1 MKHVSR
7 LFAFAAP
14 AAALGLATGIAPA
27 AHAQAEI
34 KIGVIASTTGP
45 GASLG
50 IPYRNVY
57 ANMPGEIAGQ
67 KMKYVIL
74 DDASDPSTTVKN
86 ARKLI
91 DEEKVDII
99 LGPTFTPGCLAVSDV
114 AVEAKIAMVCLA
126 PVVVP
131 PNKMPWVFSIPQ
143 SVPVM
148 IAGVIEHLKAN
159 NGKTI
164 GYIGFAD
171 GWGDLVLKALET
183 TAAPA
188 GIKIIASERYNRPDT
203 SVNAQ
208 VLKLMA
214 AKPDAILVGGSGT
227 PATTPHIALK
237 ERGYTGTIYHTHGV
251 IGADFIRVG
260 AKNVEGTV
268 APTGPLMVAEQLPDS
283 NPIKKVALDFFAKLS
298 PAYPQVRNAFS
309 GYSYDAFLLVQAA
322 VKPAMAKAKPGTAAF
337 RQALRDGLE
346 GTKDVV
352 GTHAIYNMSPTDHN
366 GVDGRA
372 RVLVRVEGGQWKL
385 LK

>member
-1 MKHVSR
+1 MKHVTR
-7 LFAFAAP
+7 LAAS
-14 AAALGLATGIAPA
+14 AALATGLALSVQA
-27 AHAQAEI
+27 SAEI

-50 IPYRNVY
+50 IPYRSVY
-57 ANMPGEIAGQ
+57 TNLPPQIAGQ
-67 KMKYVIL
+67 PVKFVIL
-74 DDASDPSTTVKN
+74 DDGSDPSTSVKN

-91 DEEKVDII
+91 DEEKVDVI

-114 AVEAKIAMVCLA
+114 AVEAKIAMICLA

-131 PNKMPWVFSIPQ
+131 PAKLPWVYSVPQ

-148 IAGVIEHLKAN
+148 IAGVVEHLKAN
-159 NGKTI
+159 GGKTI

-171 GWGDLVLKALET
+171 GWGDLVLRALEA
-183 TAAPA
+183 TAGPA
-188 GIKIIASERYNRPDT
+188 GIKIVATERYNRPDT

-214 AKPDAILVGGSGT
+214 AKPDAVLVGGSGT

-237 ERGYTGTIYHTHGV
+237 ERGFAGTIYHTHGV

-260 AKNVEGTV
+260 GKAVEGTV

-283 NPIKKVALDFFAKLS
+283 NPIKKVAVDFFAKLT

-322 VKPAMAKAKPGTAAF
+322 VPGAEAKAKAGTPQF
-337 RQALRDGLE
+337 RQALRDALE
-346 GTKDVV
+346 ASKEVV
-352 GTHAIYNMSPTDHN
+352 GTHAVYTMSATNHN
-366 GVDGRA
+366 GVDQRA

>member
-1 MKHVSR
+1 MKHVTR
-7 LFAFAAP
+7 LAASAALAAGLALSAQ
-14 AAALGLATGIAPA
+14 AAA
-27 AHAQAEI
+27 EV

-57 ANMPGEIAGQ
+57 TNLPPQIAGQ
-67 KMKYVIL
+67 PAKFVIL
-74 DDASDPSTTVKN
+74 DDGSDPSTTVKN
-86 ARKLI
+86 ARKLV
-91 DEEKVDII
+91 DEEKVDIL

-114 AVEAKIAMVCLA
+114 AVEAKIAMICLA

-131 PNKMPWVFSIPQ
+131 PAKMPWVYSIPQ

-148 IAGVIEHLKAN
+148 IAGVVEHMKAN
-159 NGKTI
+159 GGKTI

-171 GWGDLVLKALET
+171 GWGDLVLKALEA
-183 TAAPA
+183 TAGPA
-188 GIKIIASERYNRPDT
+188 GIKIVASERYNRPDT

-208 VLKLMA
+208 VLKLIA

-237 ERGYTGTIYHTHGV
+237 ERGFAGTIYHTHGV
-251 IGADFIRVG
+251 IGADFIRIG
-260 AKNVEGTV
+260 GKSVEGTI
-268 APTGPLMVAEQLPDS
+268 APTGPQMVAEQLPDS

-309 GYSYDAFLLVQAA
+309 GYSYDAFLLVQGA
-322 VKPAMAKAKPGTAAF
+322 VTAVGTKAKPGTPAY
-337 RQALRDGLE
+337 RQALRDALE
-346 GTKDVV
+346 ATKEVV
-352 GTHAIYNMSPTDHN
+352 GTHAVYNMSASDHN
-366 GVDGRA
+366 GVDQRA

>member
-1 MKHVSR
+1 MKHVTR
-7 LFAFAAP
+7 LAASAALAAGLALSAQ
-14 AAALGLATGIAPA
+14 AAA
-27 AHAQAEI
+27 EV

-57 ANMPGEIAGQ
+57 TNLPPQIAGQ
-67 KMKYVIL
+67 PAKFVIL
-74 DDASDPSTTVKN
+74 DDGSDPSTTVKN
-86 ARKLI
+86 ARKLV
-91 DEEKVDII
+91 DEEKVDIL

-114 AVEAKIAMVCLA
+114 AVEAKVAMVCLS

-131 PNKMPWVFSIPQ
+131 PAKLPWVYSIPQ

-148 IAGVIEHLKAN
+148 IAGVVEHMKAN
-159 NGKTI
+159 GGKTI

-171 GWGDLVLKALET
+171 GWGDLVLKALEA
-183 TAAPA
+183 TAGPA
-188 GIKIIASERYNRPDT
+188 GIKIVASERYNRPDT

-208 VLKLMA
+208 VLKLIA

-237 ERGYTGTIYHTHGV
+237 ERGFAGTIYHTHGV
-251 IGADFIRVG
+251 IGADFIRIG
-260 AKNVEGTV
+260 GKSVEGTI

-309 GYSYDAFLLVQAA
+309 GYSYDAFLLVQGA
-322 VKPAMAKAKPGTAAF
+322 VTAVGTKAKPGTPAY
-337 RQALRDGLE
+337 RQALRDALE
-346 GTKDVV
+346 ATKEVV
-352 GTHAIYNMSPTDHN
+352 GTHAVYNMSASDHN
-366 GVDGRA
+366 GVDQRA

>member
-1 MKHVSR
+1 MKHVTR
-7 LFAFAAP
+7 LAAS
-14 AAALGLATGIAPA
+14 AALAAGLALS
-27 AHAQAEI
+27 AQAGAEV
-34 KIGVIASTTGP
+34 KIGIIASTTGP

-57 ANMPGEIAGQ
+57 TNLPPQIAGQ
-67 KMKYVIL
+67 PAKFVIL
-74 DDASDPSTTVKN
+74 DDGSDPSTSVKN

-91 DEEKVDII
+91 EEEKVDII

-114 AVEAKIAMVCLA
+114 AVEAKIAMVCLS

-131 PNKMPWVFSIPQ
+131 PAKLPWVFSIPQ

-148 IAGVIEHLKAN
+148 IAGVVEHMKAHG
-159 NGKTI
+159 GKTI

-171 GWGDLVLKALET
+171 GWGDLVLKALEA
-183 TAAPA
+183 TAGPA
-188 GIKIIASERYNRPDT
+188 GIKIVATERYNRPDT

-237 ERGYTGTIYHTHGV
+237 ERGFAGTIYHTHGV
-251 IGADFIRVG
+251 IGADFIRIG
-260 AKNVEGTV
+260 GKAVEGTV
-268 APTGPLMVAEQLPDS
+268 APTGPLMVADQLPDS

-298 PAYPQVRNAFS
+298 PAYPQVKNAFS

-322 VKPAMAKAKPGTAAF
+322 VAGASAKAKAGTPQF
-337 RQALRDGLE
+337 RQALRDALE
-346 GTKDVV
+346 GSKEVV
-352 GTHAIYNMSPTDHN
+352 GTHAVYNMSASDHN
-366 GVDGRA
+366 GVDQRA

>member
-1 MKHVSR
+1 MKHVTR
-7 LFAFAAP
+7 LAASAALAAGLALSAQ
-14 AAALGLATGIAPA
+14 AAA
-27 AHAQAEI
+27 EV

-57 ANMPGEIAGQ
+57 TNLPPQIAGQ
-67 KMKYVIL
+67 PAKFVIL
-74 DDASDPSTTVKN
+74 DDGSDPSTTVKN
-86 ARKLI
+86 ARKLV
-91 DEEKVDII
+91 DEEKVDIL

-114 AVEAKIAMVCLA
+114 AVEAKVAMVCLS

-131 PNKMPWVFSIPQ
+131 PAKLPWVYSIPQ

-148 IAGVIEHLKAN
+148 IAGVVEHMKAN
-159 NGKTI
+159 GGKTI

-171 GWGDLVLKALET
+171 GWGDLVLKALES
-183 TAAPA
+183 TAGPA
-188 GIKIIASERYNRPDT
+188 GIKIVASERYNRPDT

-208 VLKLMA
+208 VLKLIA

-237 ERGYTGTIYHTHGV
+237 ERGFAGAIYHTHGV
-251 IGADFIRVG
+251 IGADFIRIG
-260 AKNVEGTV
+260 GKAVEGTI

-322 VKPAMAKAKPGTAAF
+322 VTAVGTKAKPGTPAY
-337 RQALRDGLE
+337 RQALRDALE
-346 GTKDVV
+346 ATKEVV
-352 GTHAIYNMSPTDHN
+352 GTHAVYNMSPSDHN
-366 GVDGRA
+366 GVDQRA
-372 RVLVRVEGGQWKL
+372 RVLVRVEEGQWKL

>member
-7 LFAFAAP
+7 LFSLAAS
-14 AAALGLATGIAPA
+14 ALALGLAASA
-27 AHAQAEI
+27 SAQTEI

-57 ANMPGEIAGQ
+57 TNLPPQIAGQ
-67 KMKYVIL
+67 PLKFIIL

-91 DEEKVDII
+91 EEEKVDLI

-114 AVEAKIAMVCLA
+114 VVEAKVAMICLA
-126 PVVVP
+126 PVGVP
-131 PNKMPWVFSIPQ
+131 PAKMPWVFSIPQ

-148 IAGVIEHLKAN
+148 IAGLMEHMKAN

-171 GWGDLVLKALET
+171 GWGDLVLKALEA
-183 TAAPA
+183 TAGPA
-188 GIKIIASERYNRPDT
+188 GIKIVASERYNRPDT

-208 VLKLMA
+208 VLKIMA
-214 AKPDAILVGGSGT
+214 AKPDAVLIGGSGT

-237 ERGYTGTIYHTHGV
+237 ERGYAGTIYHTHGV

-260 AKNVEGTV
+260 AKAVEGTI

-283 NPIKKVALDFFAKLS
+283 NPIKKVAIDFFAKLTPS
-298 PAYPQVRNAFS
+298 YPQVRNAFS

-322 VKPAMAKAKPGTAAF
+322 VPGAMAKAKPGSAEF

-346 GTKDVV
+346 ATKEVV
-352 GTHAIYNMSPTDHN
+352 GTHAVYNMSPTDHN

-372 RVLVRVEGGQWKL
+372 RVLVHVVGGQWQL

>member
-1 MKHVSR
+1 MKHVTR
-7 LFAFAAP
+7 LAASAALAAGLALSAQ
-14 AAALGLATGIAPA
+14 AAA
-27 AHAQAEI
+27 EV

-57 ANMPGEIAGQ
+57 TNLPPQIAGQ
-67 KMKYVIL
+67 PAKFVIL
-74 DDASDPSTTVKN
+74 DDGSDPSTTVKN
-86 ARKLI
+86 ARKLV
-91 DEEKVDII
+91 DEEKVDIL

-114 AVEAKIAMVCLA
+114 AVEAKIAMICLA

-131 PNKMPWVFSIPQ
+131 PAKMPWVYSIPQ

-148 IAGVIEHLKAN
+148 IAGVVEHMKAN
-159 NGKTI
+159 GGKTI
-164 GYIGFAD
+164 AYIGFAD
-171 GWGDLVLKALET
+171 GWGDLVLKALEA
-183 TAAPA
+183 TAGPA
-188 GIKIIASERYNRPDT
+188 GIKIVASERYNRPDT

-208 VLKLMA
+208 VLKLIA

-237 ERGYTGTIYHTHGV
+237 ERGFAGTIYHTHGV
-251 IGADFIRVG
+251 IGADFIRIG
-260 AKNVEGTV
+260 GKSVEGTI
-268 APTGPLMVAEQLPDS
+268 APTGPQMVAEQLPDS

-309 GYSYDAFLLVQAA
+309 GYSYDAFLLVQGA
-322 VKPAMAKAKPGTAAF
+322 VTAVGTKAKPGTPAY
-337 RQALRDGLE
+337 RQALRDALE
-346 GTKDVV
+346 ATKEVV
-352 GTHAIYNMSPTDHN
+352 GTHAVYNMSASDHN
-366 GVDGRA
+366 GVDQRA

>member
-1 MKHVSR
+1 MKHVTR
-7 LFAFAAP
+7 LAASAALAAGLALSAQ
-14 AAALGLATGIAPA
+14 AAA
-27 AHAQAEI
+27 EV

-57 ANMPGEIAGQ
+57 TNLPPQIAGQ
-67 KMKYVIL
+67 PAKFVIL
-74 DDASDPSTTVKN
+74 DDGSDPSTTVKN
-86 ARKLI
+86 ARKLV
-91 DEEKVDII
+91 DEEKVDIL

-114 AVEAKIAMVCLA
+114 AVEAKIAMICLA

-131 PNKMPWVFSIPQ
+131 PAKMPWVYSIPQ

-148 IAGVIEHLKAN
+148 IAGVVEHMKAN
-159 NGKTI
+159 GGKTI

-171 GWGDLVLKALET
+171 GWGDLVLKALEA
-183 TAAPA
+183 TAGPA
-188 GIKIIASERYNRPDT
+188 GIKIVASERYNRPDT

-208 VLKLMA
+208 VLKLIA

-237 ERGYTGTIYHTHGV
+237 ERGFAGTIYHTHGV
-251 IGADFIRVG
+251 IGADFIRIG
-260 AKNVEGTV
+260 GKSVEGTI

-309 GYSYDAFLLVQAA
+309 GYSYDAFLLVQGA
-322 VKPAMAKAKPGTAAF
+322 VTAVGTKAKPGTPAY
-337 RQALRDGLE
+337 RQALRDALE
-346 GTKDVV
+346 ATKEVV
-352 GTHAIYNMSPTDHN
+352 GTHAVYNMSASDHN
-366 GVDGRA
+366 GVDQRA

>member
-7 LFAFAAP
+7 LLALAASVAALGLSAGSAP
-14 AAALGLATGIAPA
+14 AAA
-27 AHAQAEI
+27 QEI
-34 KIGVIASTTGP
+34 KIGVNASTTGP

-57 ANMPGEIAGQ
+57 QHLPGEIAGQ
-67 KMKYVIL
+67 KMKFVIL

-86 ARKLI
+86 LRKLV

-99 LGPTFTPGCLAVSDV
+99 LGPTFTPGCLAASDV
-114 AVEAKIAMVCLA
+114 AVESKVAMVCLA

-131 PNKMPWVFSIPQ
+131 PNKLPWVFSVPQ

-148 IAGVIEHLKAN
+148 IEGLMQHMKAN

-164 GYIGFAD
+164 GYIGYAD
-171 GWGDLVLKALET
+171 GWGDLVLRALEA
-183 TAAPA
+183 TAGPA
-188 GIKIIASERYNRPDT
+188 GIKIVASERYNRPDT

-237 ERGYTGTIYHTHGV
+237 ERGFTGTIYHTHGV

-260 AKNVEGTV
+260 AKNVEGTI

-322 VKPAMAKAKPGTAAF
+322 VKPAMAKAKPGTPEF
-337 RQALRDGLE
+337 RQALRDALE
-346 GTKDVV
+346 GVKEVV
-352 GTHAIYNMSPTDHN
+352 GTHAVYNMTTTDHN

-372 RVLVRVEGGQWKL
+372 RVLVRVEGGEWKL